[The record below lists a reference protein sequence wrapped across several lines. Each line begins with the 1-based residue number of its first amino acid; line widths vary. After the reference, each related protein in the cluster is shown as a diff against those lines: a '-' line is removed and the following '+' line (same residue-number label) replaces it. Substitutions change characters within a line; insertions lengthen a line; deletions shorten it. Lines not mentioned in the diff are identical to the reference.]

1 MKMLAGGGGGLKI
14 LCLCSGALERD
25 RALNDKLYS

>member
-1 MKMLAGGGGGLKI
+1 MKMLAGGGGLKI

>member
-1 MKMLAGGGGGLKI
+1 MKMLAEGGGLKI

-25 RALNDKLYS
+25 RALKDKLYS